1 MPCQLCQRRENK
13 NKKIPCFF
21 AALCYSLSMK
31 DKAPQKGQL
40 WAIGTK
46 VYRIVEVKG
55 DTVRAHHHGQM
66 SMFYT
71 RHLKIAT
78 NSQVADYLGITYG
91 DM

>member
-1 MPCQLCQRRENK
+1 MLRKRRANLENVIKIK
-13 NKKIPCFF
+13 NKKNEKIPCFS

-71 RHLKIAT
+71 RHLKPVSK
-78 NSQVADYLGITYG
+78 SQVEEYL
-91 DM
+91 